1 MEEKDG
7 ALMNMNKEI
16 CGCCGSD
23 INADETFYCNVCK
36 SYVCSRCWN
45 TSFNL
50 CSNCE
55 IKVTYKVHSYVNGIL
70 NGMGLRDGDKLR
82 DALET
87 KMLLRYIRS
96 YAGVAV

>member
-1 MEEKDG
+1 
-7 ALMNMNKEI
+7 
-16 CGCCGSD
+16 
-23 INADETFYCNVCK
+23 
-36 SYVCSRCWN
+36 
-45 TSFNL
+45 
-50 CSNCE
+50 
-55 IKVTYKVHSYVNGIL
+55 VNGIL